1 MEKPAL
7 TNLDINPLL
16 KKRWSPRSF
25 TSQKVENDVL
35 ARIFEAAR
43 WAPSS
48 SNIQPWR
55 FIVGRKGDKT
65 WDMILESLVDFNQ
78 KWAKLA
84 PVLVLS
90 VGNKISSKTNKPNK
104 IFQYDVGQSVAY
116 ITFQVMQEGLF
127 IHQMGGLNTEKA
139 AKLFQVPEDYQVLTA
154 MAIGHK
160 GEPELLE
167 GDFVKMEKSD
177 RDRLTAAELVF
188 EEAFGNSADF
198 SAIR

>member
-1 MEKPAL
+1 MEKPAV
-7 TNLDINPLL
+7 TNLDIHPLL

-25 TSQKVENDVL
+25 TSQKVDNDSL

-48 SNIQPWR
+48 FNDQPWR

-65 WDMILESLVDFNQ
+65 WDMILETLVEFNQ
-78 KWAKLA
+78 QWAKLA

-90 VGNKISSKTNKPNK
+90 IGKKISTKTGKPNR
-104 IFQYDVGQSVAY
+104 IFEYDLGQGVAY
-116 ITFQVMQEGLF
+116 LTFQAMHEGLF
-127 IHQMGGLNTEKA
+127 MHQMGGLDKDKA
-139 AKLFQVPEDYQVLTA
+139 ASIFNVPEDYQVLTA

-177 RDRLTAAELVF
+177 RDRLSAAELVF
-188 EEAFGNSADF
+188 EEEFGQSADF
-198 SAIR
+198 TSKG